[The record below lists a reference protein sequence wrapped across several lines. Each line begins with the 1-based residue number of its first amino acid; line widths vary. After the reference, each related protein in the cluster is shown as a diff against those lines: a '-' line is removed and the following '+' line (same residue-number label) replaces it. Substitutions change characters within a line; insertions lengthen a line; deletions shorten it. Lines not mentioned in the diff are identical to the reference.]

1 MLSVEPQASGW
12 DNPAVLGSVRGSGL
26 EAQHA
31 HLLAL
36 YRTMVTAR
44 AIDRRMW
51 ALQRQR
57 LVTDAPSSLGHE
69 AIQVAAGAFLR
80 PGVDWALPHAGSL
93 AFCLSLGMTPLEFL
107 LTVFAR
113 ASASSGGRTGPGGF
127 SLKRARIVTTS
138 ALEAR
143 QVVHAAGIAYASKL
157 QHLGELVMV
166 CVGQGAADE
175 GDWHEGLNF
184 AAVHRLPLV
193 CVVEDSMSAWHHGPQ
208 MGVETLAKRALGY
221 GIAGETVDGGDLFA
235 CHAVL
240 ERAVDRAHAGEGPT
254 LIHARVVQLTS
265 MEPGHDRRIYHAQ
278 QELEG
283 IVRRDPIE
291 RVRKRLLDGA
301 ILDEVGI
308 TQVDREC
315 AADVSTAVAHAQAAA
330 EPEPYAAKHNVLEGV

>member
-1 MLSVEPQASGW
+1 MGT
-12 DNPAVLGSVRGSGL
+12 GL

-31 HLLAL
+31 HLVAL

-51 ALQRQR
+51 VLQRQR
-57 LVTDAPSSLGHE
+57 LVTHAPSSLGHE
-69 AIQVAAGAFLR
+69 ATQVAAGALLR
-80 PGVDWALPHAGSL
+80 PGLDWALPHAGSL
-93 AFCLSLGMTPLEFL
+93 AFCLALGMTPLEFL
-107 LTVFAR
+107 LSVFAR
-113 ASASSGGRTGPGGF
+113 ATASSGGRTTPEGF
-127 SLKRARIVTTS
+127 SAKRLRIVTTS

-143 QVVHAAGIAYASKL
+143 QVVHAAGIAYSSKL
-157 QHLGELVMV
+157 QKLDEIVMA

-208 MGVETLAKRALGY
+208 MGAETLAKRAVGY
-221 GIAGETVDGGDLFA
+221 GIAGETVDGGDLIA

-240 ERAVDRAHAGEGPT
+240 KRAVDRALAGEGPT
-254 LIHARVVQLTS
+254 LIHARVVLLTS
-265 MEPGHDRRIYHAQ
+265 MEPGHEHRTYHAQ

-291 RVRKRLLDGA
+291 RVRKRLLDDA
-301 ILDEVGI
+301 ILDENG
-308 TQVDREC
+308 
-315 AADVSTAVAHAQAAA
+315 VSQIEHDCTSEVEAAVAQAQAAA
-330 EPEPYAAKHNVLEGV
+330 EPEPYAAQQHVLKGA